1 MKKAEVLMSLKKGP
15 DEAMAPPSPIVPPK
29 RSKGNQDQSVP
40 DTRGRS
46 HPTPTPPVFTRKMRN
61 AAVGTGCDIRLKV
74 TVAGD
79 PQPSLYWYHNED
91 LLNMENQEYG
101 GLWIRDCKPSDAG
114 LYTCIANNHLG
125 EARSSAVLAVLDLG
139 EDSETTEDEGDQY
152 ETKDDGGD
160 FEDQPAYT
168 VMDRCTE
175 DGNRALRPE
184 DTTSTIRSQSAE
196 FTRESPPQ
204 VLPPPSPRLIKRPST
219 SPMSNRAG
227 STTPIN
233 LRKKIVV
240 PTEYQDT
247 VPGEFEEK
255 VKQPKSTSQS
265 STQESRPQTP
275 LSDYTRKEYTARP
288 SPKLTRASSKVFEK
302 VRGLE
307 ERRRSLDL
315 PEGSISGRSWA
326 GFNRAGSVDSDDGGS
341 RLGISRESSREDL
354 REALKEDAAERRTMF
369 RQRAAS
375 LEEKPRYSQKVQ
387 DIENK
392 FTEELQRIKKL
403 VGKPHMK
410 KSFSTE
416 QLTLKGK
423 QRQPFR
429 KIEPIPPQVLQKL
442 QERERVQWAKEQRE
456 KELNQQPKVQQIQH
470 QKTSSPGA
478 AVPESMQLSDL
489 PGQRPIRELSRVSP
503 VTEIVQRSSSPALH
517 LQQREDSPSKNIAE
531 MTLRKVDRRPPS
543 PLVQRVTRIQESSHS
558 PDSPVQASQRD
569 ETSGRRTPIEVKLRK
584 IENRPE
590 SPLVQRRAG
599 VIQEPAATA
608 PVKPQM
614 MTAVSPTEE
623 KMEVDPPRQVSK
635 IKIPTIIVE
644 DEKMEEEL
652 PVKTNAQQPIT
663 NQASPKDRQ
672 QQKTKGKNRRMRPM
686 SPEQD
691 SSDDSYVSAGEDPME
706 APVFESPLRD
716 VVASSGSDVQ
726 LKCIIAGNPTPEVAW
741 TKDKNGIT
749 NSPRFTVKV
758 EGERHSLLIK
768 SANVGDGGKYCV
780 TATNKEGKSSSCATL
795 MVKQESAP
803 EPRGILGVPM
813 DISSPITSDEEY
825 LSPLEEGIDF
835 GGPEPRRILDTRF
848 RKPPM
853 FLTTVSDQSV
863 IEGQEVTM
871 SVRISGQPKPMLYWL
886 RDRVTVKTGPRHIV
900 RETQDSTFEMTIKS
914 AVRSDTG
921 IYTCKIINEYGTK
934 QCEAK
939 LEVKSPPVE
948 PGLAIIRPVKDIT
961 AKAGDN
967 VMFECH
973 VIGPNDMDVD
983 WLADGKLIQPA
994 LLNCKMHF
1002 DGRKCRLL
1010 LNSVHED
1017 DSGTYMCKLSTA
1029 KEEVTSCGK
1038 LKVIPS
1044 IEPLFT
1050 RKLDVLEVI
1059 EGRNARFDCKVSGT
1073 PIPKVIWS
1081 HFDHPLTESE
1091 DVRILQESGRH
1102 SLIISHVTNEDEG
1115 FYTVTATNPHGDA
1128 ESSAELYIQEPRPA
1142 ISSQM
1147 AKLEKMPSIPEE
1159 PEVPENEVER
1169 FTMPDFIKPLYDLDV
1184 VEGKEAV
1191 LKCKVAGLPY
1201 PTISWFHNGKKIQ
1214 STEDRKMTQF
1224 RDVHSLVIRSVCH
1237 AHGGVYKSVI
1247 SNKIGKATCY
1257 AHLYVT
1263 DILPDPPDGTPVIE
1277 CITGKTITLSWKK
1290 PRRLDP
1296 SIDASTLLYA
1306 IQQQA
1311 LGSIQWIIIASGLRE
1326 TTYTISTLSK
1336 GVRYAFRVLTI
1347 TPKAFSKPS
1356 PATDPVQ
1363 LVDRGPYLHEA
1374 PVIIDKPEIVYV
1386 MENQPVSI
1394 TVTLNHVN
1402 ATVIWKRRGI
1412 VLSSKPDVYEMTMLD
1427 DDQHTLKLLK
1437 VKSTD
1442 VGEMMFLAS
1451 NKFGN
1456 DSCAFNVELAAPPTF
1471 ETIMEDLDVC
1481 SGETPRFAVVV
1492 EGKPVPDILWFKN
1505 DTLLSESSHYTFVY
1519 DDNECSLVVLSARPE
1534 DSGVYTCTARNLAGS
1549 VSCKAELT
1557 IHEAKRKE
1565 ESMDDEETIMRKM
1578 RRLTDHYDIHKEIG
1592 RGAFSYVKRVTQKV
1606 GKIQY
1611 AAKFIST
1618 RAKKKRSALREMEL
1632 LSRMDHERV
1641 IFFHDAFEKKNAAII
1656 VTELCHE
1663 EMLERFTR
1671 KSTILESDVRSCV
1684 RQLVEAVDYLH
1695 HKNIIHL
1702 DIKPDNI
1709 LMADPHSDQIR
1720 VCDFGN
1726 AVEMTPDEAQYCKY
1740 GTPEFVAPEIVN
1752 QTPVSKA
1759 TDIWPVG
1766 VIAYLCLTG
1775 VSPFAGENDRS
1786 SVLNI
1791 RNYNV
1796 AFEESMFAELCREA
1810 KGFIIKLLVADR
1822 LRPDSQECLRHP
1834 WFKTNNKGISI
1845 STEALKKFV
1854 SRRKWQRSLIS
1865 YKSKMVMRSIPELLN
1880 DSSSHISIAV
1890 PRHLKDS
1897 SPLPSSSSDSD
1908 EDIDELPFI
1917 PMPLHME
1924 FSGSRMS
1931 LNDIQA
1937 NEQDAGKQN
1946 GSSQRTGFATQDQEE
1961 TECESKVIE
1970 EEGVESKGSQRKRA
1984 SQENNM
1990 GSSDEDTPSELPQKT
2005 ASRKPLRRGS
2015 SMESDKPEG
2024 GRKRGELRRGGSAD
2038 SALLLRIPSEDVAE
2052 ESNQEDGRRV
2062 LKKAVSMELPRRSA
2076 SPGTA
2081 KMSQEDY
2088 ALKLELMRQRLLR
2101 GGSVDKKM
2109 SGLRGPLLE
2118 TLGMG
2123 DEKSALS
2130 SDRYSRMAR
2139 LGPPPLT
2146 RAASTDSPRED
2157 VPKAKVLRK
2166 SASFSQGDSEP
2177 IALHRR
2183 SGAPLEIPLAQV
2195 EERRLKEAIS
2205 MSALTEQIKLDSRPV
2220 TPREPSPKPPTPEN
2234 IVQESPSKTESQD
2247 SLMEKEMK
2255 PDIGVNEKMDGLMT
2269 DSNYDERSS
2278 TSGFSEKD
2286 MSISEELMNESEY
2299 TGQRAS
2305 TPAMEGSE
2313 VAEKMEED
2321 LEESEQEEKEERM
2334 KEGKSGGVSESV
2346 VMVDAQVPEEK
2357 EEEKSDSLSEMSTT
2371 LGSVPMSLDEEYLQP
2386 PVNVSSPYQAQS
2398 PPSKVV
2404 LPDGRTSAYASIMQT
2419 IMVPSAQPSNDD
2431 TLGPSTPV
2439 VIPQTQV
2446 PTETSSAMIS
2456 PPIGSSKPV
2465 ILSTTEHP
2473 AVYSRV
2479 ASPETITKEPS
2490 PPKIIPPSSSHQA
2503 DLEDITSE
2511 EVFESRFKKRESSLT
2526 RSFKFLS
2533 RSKEEDKP
2541 QGHQPTEAVEEMYRP
2556 GPMGAPLEFV
2566 PRRLEE
2572 KSKSVQDLREAQ
2584 KDQGFMRRL
2593 SMRLK
2598 RTPSAERKEDVT
2610 KDEDSV
2616 FSKRRLSWTLGRKG
2630 PQEKKDVEMSL
2641 DDGRGDT
2648 SEEQDGK
2655 KPNESPVLTMRRKIE
2670 STVAGIST
2678 RIRSFSEERRAS
2690 EDKEPKKTPIF
2701 SMLRR
2706 ATSESRAM
2714 KVPSIPQNQLA
2725 SQVSNGASTES
2736 LDSVSSQ
2743 KSDATRGIEVERRSR
2758 WDRWGLSRG
2767 KKDKTVSQPDIPS
2780 AISRD
2785 NSAIRTNKYSRLASD
2800 FPPVFH
2806 IKLRDHVL
2814 LEGDPVTL
2822 SCLPAGSPHP
2832 HINWMKDKKPLQ
2844 IDARM
2849 NMIACPDGRQLL
2861 MIMQTT
2867 KKDAGVY
2874 ECVATNP
2881 LASISSSCTISLAR
2895 LPNRPGTPEVPQKYN
2910 NTALVLW
2917 RPSDTMAPC
2926 TYSLERRTEGE
2937 TNWLIVATGV
2947 ADCYYNVVDLPAGGA
2962 FRFRVACVNKAGQGP
2977 YSNLSEAVQLESVE
2991 TSKSSTTVVVK
3002 TSASTSPPAPVVMMS
3017 SMKVPPIK
3025 PVPSKPTTL
3034 APAVQPPA
3042 PVVTKSSSPVRTQ
3055 PAPQVE
3061 TSRPSITATSEP
3073 AAVQTSTTVQ
3083 ATPGKAK
3090 STLSISMSKPLAKLM
3105 PPPVVPPKPQSPVT
3119 VVSSATTKPLSPA
3132 SQPAPAIGKPIS
3144 SVPMYVP
3151 AATARVT
3158 PPSQQPTPTPPP
3170 TVTVSPPVVVVQSL
3184 TPQGGDSRSTPSGR
3198 VTPSG
3203 RLTPSGRRTPM
3214 GKPGEGSLRQ
3224 GVPQKPYTFMDE
3236 KARGRFG
3243 VIRECRENATGNLF
3257 MAKIVPYEADSKQV
3271 VLQEYDILKSL
3282 HHDRIMALHEAYVTP
3297 RYLVLISEYCSGKE
3311 LLHSLIDR
3319 FRYSE
3324 DDVVSYIVQILQ
3336 GLDYLHTRR
3345 ILHLDI
3351 KPENIIVTHMNVI
3364 KIIDFGSA
3372 QNFNPLFLKQFSP
3385 PIGTLEY
3392 MSPEMLKGD
3401 VVGPPAD
3408 IWSIGVLTFIMLSGR
3423 SPFMEVEPRQTEA
3436 RIQTAKF
3443 DISKLY
3449 QNVSQSASLFLKK
3462 ILCSYP
3468 WGRPSIKD
3476 CFNNS
3481 WLQDAYLMRLRRQ
3494 TLTFT
3499 TTRLKEFLADQQRRR
3514 EQVATK
3520 HKVLLRSYQSSPQ
3533 TPTSPVSPS
3542 VPPSPLSPVSP

>member
-1 MKKAEVLMSLKKGP
+1 MDKCAEDDNRTHG
-15 DEAMAPPSPIVPPK
+15 
-29 RSKGNQDQSVP
+29 
-40 DTRGRS
+40 
-46 HPTPTPPVFTRKMRN
+46 H
-61 AAVGTGCDIRLKV
+61 
-74 TVAGD
+74 
-79 PQPSLYWYHNED
+79 ED
-91 LLNMENQEYG
+91 HSN
-101 GLWIRDCKPSDAG
+101 
-114 LYTCIANNHLG
+114 
-125 EARSSAVLAVLDLG
+125 
-139 EDSETTEDEGDQY
+139 TT
-152 ETKDDGGD
+152 
-160 FEDQPAYT
+160 
-168 VMDRCTE
+168 
-175 DGNRALRPE
+175 
-184 DTTSTIRSQSAE
+184 RSQSE
-196 FTRESPPQ
+196 NFSRESPPQ

-219 SPMSNRAG
+219 SPMPSRSG
-227 STTPIN
+227 STTPLS

-255 VKQPKSTSQS
+255 VKQPKSVSQS
-265 STQESRPQTP
+265 STLDSRPQTP
-275 LSDYTRKEYTARP
+275 LSEYSRKEFTLRP

-307 ERRRSLDL
+307 ERRRSLDI

-326 GFNRAGSVDSDDGGS
+326 GFNLAGSVDSDDGGS

-354 REALKEDAAERRTMF
+354 REALKEDAAERRSMF

-403 VGKPHMK
+403 VGKPHLK

-416 QLTLKGK
+416 QLTLKSK
-423 QRQPFR
+423 QRQPLR

-442 QERERVQWAKEQRE
+442 QERERAQWAMEQRG
-456 KELNQQPKVQQIQH
+456 KELSQQPMQQQQQTQQEQH
-470 QKTSSPGA
+470 KSQPQKTASIGSTTITVSRFGEVA
-478 AVPESMQLSDL
+478 GTPESMQLSDL
-489 PGQRPIRELSRVSP
+489 PGQRSVRELSRVSP
-503 VTEIVQRSSSPALH
+503 VTEIIQRSSSPALYH
-517 LQQREDSPSKNIAE
+517 QQREELPSRNVAE
-531 MTLRKVDRRPPS
+531 MTLRKVERRPPS
-543 PLVQRVTRIQESSHS
+543 PLIQRVSRMQESQHIQESLA
-558 PDSPVQASQRD
+558 QTSQKD
-569 ETSGRRTPIEVKLRK
+569 ETSGRKTPIELVLRK

-590 SPLVQRRAG
+590 SPLVQKRS
-599 VIQEPAATA
+599 VIVQDLPPQPPSKPSRMS
-608 PVKPQM
+608 PV
-614 MTAVSPTEE
+614 TPTEE
-623 KMEVDPPRQVSK
+623 KMEVELSK
-635 IKIPTIIVE
+635 PALKIRIPAIIVE
-644 DEKMEEEL
+644 DEKMEEDV
-652 PVKTNAQQPIT
+652 PVKTSEPQQIT
-663 NQASPKDRQ
+663 TSAKEGR
-672 QQKTKGKNRRMRPM
+672 QQKTKGKNRRPRPM
-686 SPEQD
+686 SPELD

-706 APVFESPLRD
+706 APVFEFPLQD
-716 VVASSGSDVQ
+716 TVASAGADVL
-726 LKCIIAGNPTPEVAW
+726 LKCIIAGTPIPEVTW
-741 TKDKNGIT
+741 TKDNTEIT
-749 NSPRFTVKV
+749 SIANSTVKV

-768 SANVGDGGKYCV
+768 SARISDGGKYCV
-780 TATNKEGKSSSCATL
+780 TAVNQVGRASSSATL
-795 MVKQESAP
+795 IVKVESAQ
-803 EPRGILGVPM
+803 EPKGNLGMPM

-825 LSPLEEGIDF
+825 LSPLEEGMDF
-835 GGPEPRRILDTRF
+835 GGPEPRRTIDTRF
-848 RKPPM
+848 RKPPA
-853 FLTTVSDQSV
+853 FLVTMSDQAV

-871 SVRISGQPKPMLYWL
+871 SVQISGQPKPMLYWL

-900 RETQDSTFEMTIKS
+900 RETEDGTFEMTIKS
-914 AVRSDTG
+914 AVRSDSG

-934 QCEAK
+934 QCEGK
-939 LEVKSPPVE
+939 LEVKAPPVE
-948 PGLAIIRPVKDIT
+948 PGLAVIRPVRDIT
-961 AKAGDN
+961 AKAGET
-967 VMFECH
+967 VLFECH
-973 VIGPNDMDVD
+973 VIGPKDTDVD

-1050 RKLDVLEVI
+1050 RKLDILEVI

-1073 PIPKVIWS
+1073 PSPKVIWS

-1091 DVRILQESGRH
+1091 EIRILQEGGRH

-1115 FYTVTATNPHGDA
+1115 FYTVTARNSHGDA
-1128 ESSAELYIQEPRPA
+1128 ETSAELYIQEPRPA

-1147 AKLEKMPSIPEE
+1147 SKLEKMPSIPEE

-1184 VEGKEAV
+1184 IEGKEAV

-1201 PTISWFHNGKKIQ
+1201 PTIVWFHNGKRIE

-1247 SNKIGKATCY
+1247 SNKVGKATCY
-1257 AHLYVT
+1257 AHLYIT

-1277 CITGKTITLSWKK
+1277 SITGKTITLSWKK

-1296 SIDASTLLYA
+1296 SIDPSSLVYA

-1311 LGSIQWIIIASGLRE
+1311 LGSIQWIIIASGLKE
-1326 TTYTISTLSK
+1326 TTYTITTLSK
-1336 GVRYAFRVLTI
+1336 SVRYAFRVLTI
-1347 TPKAFSKPS
+1347 TSKAFSKPS

-1363 LVDRGPYLHEA
+1363 LLDRGSYLQEA

-1386 MENQPVSI
+1386 IENQSVTI

-1402 ATVIWKRRGI
+1402 AAVIWKRRGG
-1412 VLSSKPDVYEMTMLD
+1412 VLASKPGLYEMTMPD

-1437 VKSTD
+1437 VKSAD
-1442 VGEMMFLAS
+1442 IGEMVFVAS
-1451 NKFGN
+1451 NKYGS
-1456 DSCAFNVELAAPPTF
+1456 DSCTFNVEMAAPPTF

-1481 SGETPRFAVVV
+1481 AGETPRFAVVV
-1492 EGKPVPDILWFKN
+1492 EGKPIPDILWFKN
-1505 DTLLSESSHYTFVY
+1505 DILLSESSHYTFVY
-1519 DDNECSLVVLSARPE
+1519 DDNECSLVVLNARSE

-1565 ESMDDEETIMRKM
+1565 DPLDDEETVLRKM
-1578 RRLTDHYDIHKEIG
+1578 RRLTDNYDIHKEIG
-1592 RGAFSYVKRVTQKV
+1592 RGAFSYVKRVTEKV
-1606 GKIQY
+1606 GKMEY

-1618 RAKKKRSALREMEL
+1618 RAKKKASALREMNL
-1632 LSRMDHERV
+1632 LSKLDHERV
-1641 IFFHDAFEKKNAAII
+1641 LYFHDVFEKKNAVII
-1656 VTELCHE
+1656 ITEICHE
-1663 EMLERFTR
+1663 EMLDRFTR
-1671 KSTILESDVRSCV
+1671 KSTVMESDVRSCI
-1684 RQLVEAVDYLH
+1684 RQLLEGVDYLH
-1695 HKNIIHL
+1695 HLNIIHL

-1709 LMADPHSDQIR
+1709 LMSDPHGDQIR
-1720 VCDFGN
+1720 ICDFGN
-1726 AVEMTPDEAQYCKY
+1726 AVVIKPDEAQYCKY

-1759 TDIWPVG
+1759 SDIWSIG
-1766 VIAYLCLTG
+1766 VTAYLCLTG

-1796 AFEESMFAELCREA
+1796 AFEESMFADLCREA

-1822 LRPDSQECLRHP
+1822 LRPNTQECLRHP
-1834 WFKTNNKGISI
+1834 WFKTLSKGKAI

-1890 PRHLKDS
+1890 PRHLKEG

-1917 PMPLHME
+1917 PMPLNME

-1931 LNDIQA
+1931 LNDIQT
-1937 NEQDAGKQN
+1937 NEQEPGKQDGTSKWS
-1946 GSSQRTGFATQDQEE
+1946 GSPVQSQEAM
-1961 TECESKVIE
+1961 ECDPKQMDKEGIE
-1970 EEGVESKGSQRKRA
+1970 LTVKGHLRKRL
-1984 SQENNM
+1984 SQDNDR
-1990 GSSDEDTPSELPQKT
+1990 GSSDEEPPAELPQKSELT
-2005 ASRKPLRRGS
+2005 RKPLRRGS

-2024 GRKRGELRRGGSAD
+2024 GRRRGELRRGGSAD
-2038 SALLLRIPSEDVAE
+2038 SALLLRITPE
-2052 ESNQEDGRRV
+2052 EGAGEGNQEDGRRV
-2062 LKKAVSMELPRRSA
+2062 LKKAVSMELPRRST

-2101 GGSVDKKM
+2101 GGSVDNKM

-2123 DEKSALS
+2123 DEKRAIS
-2130 SDRYSRMAR
+2130 SDRYSRSTR

-2146 RAASTDSPRED
+2146 RAASSDSARDE
-2157 VPKAKVLRK
+2157 VPKPKVLRK
-2166 SASFSQGDSEP
+2166 TASFSQGDQEP

-2183 SGAPLEIPLAQV
+2183 SGAPLEIPLAQI

-2205 MSALTEQIKLDSRPV
+2205 MSALTEQTKLDSRPV
-2220 TPREPSPKPPTPEN
+2220 TPREPSPKPPTPESV
-2234 IVQESPSKTESQD
+2234 VQESPTKTESEE
-2247 SLMEKEMK
+2247 SFMEKEIK
-2255 PDIGVNEKMDGLMT
+2255 PDETMSEKMDGLTT
-2269 DSNYDERSS
+2269 DSNFDERSS

-2286 MSISEELMNESEY
+2286 MSISEEPMIESEY
-2299 TGQRAS
+2299 TGQRIP
-2305 TPAMEGSE
+2305 TPPLVVQSSKLE
-2313 VAEKMEED
+2313 EKMEE
-2321 LEESEQEEKEERM
+2321 EEGQKEKEEKEEIM
-2334 KEGKSGGVSESV
+2334 
-2346 VMVDAQVPEEK
+2346 K
-2357 EEEKSDSLSEMSTT
+2357 EEEERIISVAGSNAKENVEVSEENIEEEVNMPAKSSDMIITTSTVRVRPT
-2371 LGSVPMSLDEEYLQP
+2371 QEY
-2386 PVNVSSPYQAQS
+2386 SH
-2398 PPSKVV
+2398 PPSNVV
-2404 LPDGRTSAYASIMQT
+2404 STYVTPSLPAQVALPDGRISAYASIMQT
-2419 IMVPSAQPSNDD
+2419 ITVPSVQPLNDQP
-2431 TLGPSTPV
+2431 LGTSTPV
-2439 VIPQTQV
+2439 VV
-2446 PTETSSAMIS
+2446 PATSSSSVSTETFLPTSSPASMPS
-2456 PPIGSSKPV
+2456 ALPGPPKPAIVSS
-2465 ILSTTEHP
+2465 TEHP

-2479 ASPETITKEPS
+2479 ASPEMITKEPS
-2490 PPKIIPPSSSHQA
+2490 PPKTTTHSSSQQELSA
-2503 DLEDITSE
+2503 GVDLEDITSE
-2511 EVFESRFKKRESSLT
+2511 EVFEARFKKRESSLS
-2526 RSFKFLS
+2526 RSLKFLS
-2533 RSKEEDKP
+2533 RSKNEDKS
-2541 QGHQPTEAVEEMYRP
+2541 QATSSDSTESGEEIYRP
-2556 GPMGAPLEFV
+2556 GPIGAPLELA

-2598 RTPSAERKEDVT
+2598 RTPSAERKEEMS
-2610 KDEDSV
+2610 KEEDSV
-2616 FSKRRLSWTLGRKG
+2616 ASKHRLSWTLGRRG
-2630 PQEKKDVEMSL
+2630 LQDKKEVEMTRM
-2641 DDGRGDT
+2641 DGGGDT
-2648 SEEQDGK
+2648 LVEQDEKELK
-2655 KPNESPVLTMRRKIE
+2655 KPNESPVLAMRRKIE

-2690 EDKEPKKTPIF
+2690 EDKEPKRTPIL

-2706 ATSESRAM
+2706 STSESRSM
-2714 KVPSIPQNQLA
+2714 KVTGVPQNQLA
-2725 SQVSNGASTES
+2725 SQASNGASSES
-2736 LDSVSSQ
+2736 LDSMSSL
-2743 KSDATRGIEVERRSR
+2743 KSETSKGVEGERRSR
-2758 WDRWGLSRG
+2758 WDRWGLTRG
-2767 KKDKTVSQPDIPS
+2767 KRDKTVSQPDIPT
-2780 AISRD
+2780 AISRE
-2785 NSAIRTNKYSRLASD
+2785 NSSLRSRQYSRLASD

-2832 HINWMKDKKPLQ
+2832 HITWMKDKKPLE

-2881 LASISSSCTISLAR
+2881 LASVSSSCTISLAR
-2895 LPNRPGTPEVPQKYN
+2895 LPNRPGTPEIPQKYN

-2926 TYSLERRTEGE
+2926 TYSLERRAEGE

-2947 ADCYYNVVDLPAGGA
+2947 ADCYYNVVDLPAGGS
-2962 FRFRVACVNKAGQGP
+2962 FSFRVACVNKAGQGP
-2977 YSNLSEAVQLESVE
+2977 YSNISEVVSLAASEPA
-2991 TSKSSTTVVVK
+2991 KSSATVVVK
-3002 TSASTSPPAPVVMMS
+3002 TVPATTPPPPVVMMS

-3025 PVPSKPTTL
+3025 PAPSKSITVTPVPPSTS
-3034 APAVQPPA
+3034 APAQSVAKSASPVTIKPTVQVNASRPAVTPPVSATPSEQA
-3042 PVVTKSSSPVRTQ
+3042 PVQTT
-3055 PAPQVE
+3055 
-3061 TSRPSITATSEP
+3061 TA
-3073 AAVQTSTTVQ
+3073 VQ
-3083 ATPGKAK
+3083 ATPAKAK
-3090 STLSISMSKPLAKLM
+3090 TTLSISVSKPQTKLA
-3105 PPPVVPPKPQSPVT
+3105 PPPVVPPKPQSPVNAPPIT
-3119 VVSSATTKPLSPA
+3119 NKPPSPVPP
-3132 SQPAPAIGKPIS
+3132 PARVIGKPIS
-3144 SVPMYVP
+3144 SVPMYIP
-3151 AATARVT
+3151 AATVRAT
-3158 PPSQQPTPTPPP
+3158 PPSQSSSTPTTTTPSVTP
-3170 TVTVSPPVVVVQSL
+3170 VTVLPPVVVVQSL
-3184 TPQGGDSRSTPSGR
+3184 TPVLQGGDSQSTPSGR

-3203 RLTPSGRRTPM
+3203 RATPSGRRTPL

-3257 MAKIVPYEADSKQV
+3257 MAKIVPYEADSKQE

-3282 HHDRIMALHEAYVTP
+3282 HHDRVMALHEAYVTP

-3311 LLHSLIDR
+3311 LLFSLIDR

-3324 DDVVSYIVQILQ
+3324 DDVVTYIVQILQ

-3351 KPENIIVTHMNVI
+3351 KPENVIVTYMNVI

-3372 QNFNPLFLKQFSP
+3372 QTYNPLFLKQFSP

-3408 IWSIGVLTFIMLSGR
+3408 IWSVGVLTFIMLSGK
-3423 SPFMEVEPRQTEA
+3423 SPFIENDPQETEA
-3436 RIQTAKF
+3436 RIQAAKF
-3443 DISKLY
+3443 DLSKLY

-3468 WGRPSIKD
+3468 WARPSIKD
-3476 CFNNS
+3476 CFSNS

-3514 EQVATK
+3514 EEVATK

-3533 TPTSPVSPS
+3533 TPTSPATPNVPISPTT
-3542 VPPSPLSPVSP
+3542 PVTQ